1 MSDVSIK
8 KGGKGDGSGTGLKE
22 PTPIPTPTPV
32 PATTPSGG
40 NTKTRVDPGNL
51 WVVSLP
57 AAKAPRV
64 PKAQERIV
72 APVQRILKT
81 VNQRTVSHQ
90 RIRIPAAGISKQSLI
105 QSRKRLHRW
114 IPVRMDIRKL
124 PGRVEPEV

>member
-1 MSDVSIK
+1 M
-8 KGGKGDGSGTGLKE
+8 
-22 PTPIPTPTPV
+22 
-32 PATTPSGG
+32 
-40 NTKTRVDPGNL
+40 
-51 WVVSLP
+51 VSLP

-105 QSRKRLHRW
+105 LESEETSQMDTGEDGYQETAGESGTGSLTSKKKEYGMIFGFAAGGALAGGLAGSGIKAGVRALIKKRRK
-114 IPVRMDIRKL
+114 KK
-124 PGRVEPEV
+124 